1 MRVTNFIIITS
12 ITSIFI
18 IGCSSSKDTTK
29 ISGENNNEVAL
40 INETEETKEGEKIN
54 TGIVSK
60 GEKEDPREKLLADA
74 IANYPD
80 SLIAMLKKTPCYG
93 RCPVFSFKIYS
104 SGFVDYY
111 GKANTEMEGLY
122 SGKLTDENVAI
133 VLKKIEKINFFEL
146 NNIYDT
152 NVTDFPS
159 VNVYA
164 NKDGKKKQIIDRQGG
179 PKDLKELEAL
189 LDEMIKTVKWK
200 KS

>member
-80 SLIAMLKKTPCYG
+80 SLVAMLKKTPCYG

-104 SGFVDYY
+104 SGSVNYY
-111 GKANTEMEGLY
+111 GKANTEMEGMY
-122 SGKLTDENVAI
+122 TGKLTDEKVAI

-179 PKDLKELEAL
+179 PKELKELEAL
-189 LDEMIKTVKWK
+189 LDEMIKTVKWT

>member
-189 LDEMIKTVKWK
+189 LDEMIKTVKWT

>member
-179 PKDLKELEAL
+179 PKELKELEAL
-189 LDEMIKTVKWK
+189 LDEMIKTVKWT

>member
-1 MRVTNFIIITS
+1 M
-12 ITSIFI
+12 FI

-29 ISGENNNEVAL
+29 TSGENNSEIEQ
-40 INETEETKEGEKIN
+40 INEAEGTAEGEKMN
-54 TGIVSK
+54 TGIISK

-179 PKDLKELEAL
+179 PKELKELEAL
-189 LDEMIKTVKWK
+189 LDEMIKTVKWT

>member
-80 SLIAMLKKTPCYG
+80 SLVAMLKKTPCYG

-189 LDEMIKTVKWK
+189 LDEMIKTVKWT